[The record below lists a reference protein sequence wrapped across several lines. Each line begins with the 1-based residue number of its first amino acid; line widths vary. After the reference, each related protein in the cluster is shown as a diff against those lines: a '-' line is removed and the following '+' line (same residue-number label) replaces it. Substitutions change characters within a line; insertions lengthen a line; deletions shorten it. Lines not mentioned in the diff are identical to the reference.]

1 MTVKKVLIIYHIP
14 KFITKIKDNIIQWEA
29 QTNMGLHNN
38 IQHGRIENLFV
49 LLYLKF
55 SHFIEV
61 ELE

>member
-1 MTVKKVLIIYHIP
+1 MTVKKVLIIYRIP